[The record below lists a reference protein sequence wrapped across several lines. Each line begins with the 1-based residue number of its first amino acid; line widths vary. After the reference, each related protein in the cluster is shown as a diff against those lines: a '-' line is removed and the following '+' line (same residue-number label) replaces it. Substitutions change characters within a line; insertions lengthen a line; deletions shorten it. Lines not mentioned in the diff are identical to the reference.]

1 MVSLRPLAALPVVG
15 VVADG
20 QTYRHLLYLL
30 VALPLAFV
38 YSGYVSFSLV
48 FGLVFSVVL
57 VGIGVLIVAVIGS
70 RLVAGL
76 ERWLANRLL
85 GTELV
90 APDDYLA
97 AADDG
102 SAGATAS
109 VRAYLAAPSTWRGL
123 GFLSLKLWVALLAF
137 APVLVLGNALP
148 LVAAPVRYPFA
159 QEFGEVNGEPV
170 VWTIDAAPEAALAA
184 AVGVVG
190 VLLGLHLT
198 NLIAGGARLMAV
210 ALLGVDG
217 GADAGGEADA
227 VTVDRE
233 AVDRD
238 GSDDS
243 ETVAAGDSDAGAAG
257 DRDGAN

>member
-90 APDDYLA
+90 APDDFLA

-210 ALLGVDG
+210 AMLGVDG

-233 AVDRD
+233 AVGRD

-243 ETVAAGDSDAGAAG
+243 ETVAAGDNDAGAAG